1 VTTRRMPSRFTRG
14 ACAAFLLLALAA
26 LSQPAPTAWGAA
38 RQASVRCTAAPL
50 LTGVLRVTH
59 ASCSRGRRAAYGYFT
74 HTQPARHVGPARVGA
89 FRCYGR
95 FDGRFVIRCRAGRA
109 GVYFRGFAAR

>member
-1 VTTRRMPSRFTRG
+1 MV
-14 ACAAFLLLALAA
+14 ALLVLATLGEPPPLAA
-26 LSQPAPTAWGAA
+26 GSA
-38 RQASVRCTAAPL
+38 RNASVRCAAAPL

-109 GVYFRGFAAR
+109 GVYFRGFAAQ